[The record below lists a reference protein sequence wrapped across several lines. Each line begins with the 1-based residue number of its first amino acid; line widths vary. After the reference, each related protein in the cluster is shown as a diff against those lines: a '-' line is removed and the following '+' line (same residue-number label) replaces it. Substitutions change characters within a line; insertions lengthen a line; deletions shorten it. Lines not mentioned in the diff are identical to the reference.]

1 MLELKNLSF
10 AASAESGTVE
20 ILKHINLTVDDGKFI
35 VITGPN
41 GGGKTTLAKAIMGL
55 VTPTEGQIFWNGE
68 DVTGLSITE
77 RAKRGISYGFQQP
90 PRFKGIRVSDLLNVA
105 AGKTLGHDEACSYLT
120 KVGLCARDY
129 LTRDVDTSLSGGE
142 VKRIEIATILA
153 KNASLMLFDEPEAGI
168 DLCQTDRDVPAAPR
182 RGRQND
188 YYHLPSGAH
197 HPPCRRDHPHIRRSG
212 HRPRYGRGNLSADS
226 GRYGHGLQHAGG
238 GRHMLNDVQKHI
250 LQVVADMADGN
261 APGAVNIRS
270 DGQKAYRHNTDN
282 IEIVS
287 KTDKDG
293 IDIKIKPFTKHE
305 DVHIPVVLTKSGFH
319 DMVYNDFF
327 VGEGSE
333 VTIVAGCGIHNCGD
347 CDSQH
352 DGIHT
357 FYVEKN
363 AKVTYIEKHYGEG
376 EGTGKRILN
385 PQTIVYL
392 AEGAQIT
399 MLTSQIAGV
408 DDTKRYTKVVAEGA
422 NSEVMITEK
431 LLTHADQHA
440 VSEMDVILNG
450 EGSRTR
456 VISRSVAKEASTQVF
471 YPRVQGN
478 APCFGHVS
486 CDAIIMGTAKVR
498 AIPEISCNHVDAGLI
513 HEAAIGRIAGE
524 QLLKLETLGLT
535 PEEAE
540 EKILEGFLR

>member
-1 MLELKNLSF
+1 
-10 AASAESGTVE
+10 
-20 ILKHINLTVDDGKFI
+20 
-35 VITGPN
+35 
-41 GGGKTTLAKAIMGL
+41 
-55 VTPTEGQIFWNGE
+55 
-68 DVTGLSITE
+68 
-77 RAKRGISYGFQQP
+77 
-90 PRFKGIRVSDLLNVA
+90 
-105 AGKTLGHDEACSYLT
+105 
-120 KVGLCARDY
+120 
-129 LTRDVDTSLSGGE
+129 
-142 VKRIEIATILA
+142 
-153 KNASLMLFDEPEAGI
+153 
-168 DLCQTDRDVPAAPR
+168 
-182 RGRQND
+182 
-188 YYHLPSGAH
+188 
-197 HPPCRRDHPHIRRSG
+197 
-212 HRPRYGRGNLSADS
+212 
-226 GRYGHGLQHAGG
+226 
-238 GRHMLNDVQKHI
+238 MLNDVQKHI
-250 LQVVADMADGN
+250 LQIVADMAGEN

-293 IDIKIKPFTKHE
+293 IDIKIKPYTKHE

-327 VGEGSE
+327 IGEGSE
-333 VTIVAGCGIHNCGD
+333 VTIVAGCVIHNCGD
-347 CDSQH
+347 CDSQ
-352 DGIHT
+352 
-357 FYVEKN
+357 
-363 AKVTYIEKHYGEG
+363 HYGEG